1 MSAFDR
7 ACFFISVLLVAVP
20 DGLEIINLSAS
31 IITAICILPLWD
43 ADHQKSNEAFFYK
56 R

>member
-7 ACFFISVLLVAVP
+7 ALFLISVLLVAVP

-31 IITAICILPLWD
+31 IMTAI
-43 ADHQKSNEAFFYK
+43 AFFPHGMQIIK
-56 R
+56 KAL

>member
-1 MSAFDR
+1 L
-7 ACFFISVLLVAVP
+7 IGVLLVGTP

-31 IITAICILPLWD
+31 ILMAIALVPYGIQTIKTA
-43 ADHQKSNEAFFYK
+43 